1 MNELNELIEKIEA
14 LPDRDQLIWADP
26 FIKIADLKNLATEF
40 TNAKEEL
47 AFVLNDWNELVKA
60 IGAKKNGTAVGHAK
74 SLAAELA
81 LANKKLEI
89 LQASN
94 DHYADVDNAIWRPCT
109 DGVCARQDYYSV
121 FSEHRNGFDFARKA
135 QEEIARLEG
144 KL

>member
-1 MNELNELIEKIEA
+1 MNNELIEKI
-14 LPDRDQLIWADP
+14 LRVKRVTCTP
-26 FIKIADLKNLATEF
+26 
-40 TNAKEEL
+40 EEL
-47 AFVLNDWNELVKA
+47 YD
-60 IGAKKNGTAVGHAK
+60 
-74 SLAAELA
+74 LAAELT
-81 LANKKLEI
+81 LANKKLAI